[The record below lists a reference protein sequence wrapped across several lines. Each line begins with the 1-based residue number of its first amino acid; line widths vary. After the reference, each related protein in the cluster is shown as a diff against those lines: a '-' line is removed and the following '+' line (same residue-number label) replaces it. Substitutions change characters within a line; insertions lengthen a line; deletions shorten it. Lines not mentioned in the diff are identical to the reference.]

1 MKPYYEKNGHIIYHG
16 DCLEVLSSL
25 EKKSIDLIW
34 TDPPYGNDNGSGD
47 WAESRVGVK
56 GARKAPLERIS
67 NDSEKAWKSIL
78 PRFLSLSTP
87 LLKPQSAFCC
97 SISGGGGSPPRFA
110 QLAQMMDAE
119 MRFFQAVVW
128 DKSARGNGLGWRYR
142 RNYEFIMVGHPK
154 SGKLGWADE
163 EVAVP
168 NITRIAP
175 EPNQLH
181 PTQKPPS
188 LIAQFIHWHTHK
200 GDLVV
205 DPFMGSGST
214 IVAARDLGRK
224 SIGIEIDEK
233 YCEIAADRLR
243 QEVLF

>member
-1 MKPYYEKNGHIIYHG
+1 MALKPEIIGDATLYLG
-16 DCLEVLSSL
+16 DCLEILPILGDESV
-25 EKKSIDLIW
+25 DMVW
-34 TDPPYGNDNGSGD
+34 TDPPYGHSNHEGD
-47 WAESRVGVK
+47 FNARLNEFREIK
-56 GARKAPLERIS
+56 GAPII
-67 NDSEKAWKSIL
+67 NDDADSMRVVLDGMLTAAARVL
-78 PRFLSLSTP
+78 R
-87 LLKPQSAFCC
+87 QDCC
-97 SISGGGGSPPRFA
+97 CCCCCGGGGPRPTFA
-110 QLAQMMDAE
+110 WVADRMDKGGLS
-119 MRFFQAVVW
+119 FFHSVIW
-128 DKSARGNGLGWRYR
+128 DKRNPGLGWRYR
-142 RNYEFIMVGHPK
+142 RNYEFIMVAHPK

-163 EVAVP
+163 SVAVP

-175 EPNQLH
+175 EPNQFH

-188 LIAQFIHWHTHK
+188 LVAQFIHWHTRK

-214 IVAARDLGRK
+214 LVAARDLNRK